1 MFGCLSP
8 EMKVARAIAFLPALA
23 ACVWMVS
30 RPPERTAHA
39 AAREQS
45 NPIAISVS
53 TAGGQSASS
62 PSANNDLT
70 PNWSHD
76 VAPILYKNCAT
87 CHHPGGGGPFSL
99 LTYADARRWG
109 PQILTVTQSRFM
121 PPWLPEPGYGDF
133 ADVRRLDDR
142 DRDVLKRWVSDKMP
156 EGDPAA
162 APPAPHYNE
171 TWLMGKPDLVLKVT
185 RPFTLNA
192 GGTDVFRNFILPY
205 PLKQTE
211 YVRAMEI
218 LPGTPKIVHHANV
231 VIDRTGS
238 LRRQHPGDWETGI
251 AGMELLV
258 DSGNRFDP
266 DSHFLFWKPDSPA
279 LVEPAG
285 MPWRLDPGN
294 DLILNMHL
302 KPSGKPETLDAQV
315 GLYFTPD
322 PPVKQPMLLA
332 LERDDK
338 LDIPAGNADFVVEDS
353 LTLPVDVE
361 VLGVYPHAHYLGHD
375 MKGWAILPDGQK
387 KWLVWIRDWDIDRQ
401 AVYRY
406 KEPILLP
413 RGTVLH
419 MRYSYDNS
427 PANVRNPHSPPVRVR
442 AGNRS
447 EDEMGHLWLQVLPV
461 NVAPNS
467 ADPRLLLEEAWMR
480 SRLNKTPTD
489 QVSLY
494 NYAAALTGEGK
505 FAEAVTAFEELL
517 KLAPTDERTRAAMG
531 VALDG
536 EGKWQEAI
544 ATFRGVVEQN
554 PGACDARFDLADLE
568 LRHEQ
573 VSNAETDY
581 RAQIGACP
589 EDADVRSGLGATL
602 EAENHGDAAQ
612 AEFRRSLEIAPGNL
626 RALLGLAELK
636 SDSGDFASAGQLL
649 KQATNLHPNSSD
661 AHEQLARVYAQSG
674 DPNSALTELKSAV
687 ELAPSD
693 PLLHSALSQVL
704 ASMGSFAQAIEEQ
717 RIALKL
723 FDGDADGWNN
733 LGVLELRTGQT
744 AAARADF
751 EHALRL
757 QPDHPQAKANLARL
771 QDTK

>member
-1 MFGCLSP
+1 
-8 EMKVARAIAFLPALA
+8 MKSLQTIAVLPVMAVCFWLLG
-23 ACVWMVS
+23 
-30 RPPERTAHA
+30 RPLETIAHA
-39 AAREQS
+39 GGNQQAPSGES
-45 NPIAISVS
+45 SLNSS
-53 TAGGQSASS
+53 T
-62 PSANNDLT
+62 PT
-70 PNWSHD
+70 WSRD
-76 VAPILYKNCAT
+76 IAPILYKNCAT

-133 ADVRRLDDR
+133 ADVRRLGDQDR
-142 DRDVLKRWVSDKMP
+142 ALLKRWVDDKMP
-156 EGDPAA
+156 QGDPAGA
-162 APPAPHYNE
+162 PAPPHYDE
-171 TWLMGKPDLVLKVT
+171 TWLMGKPDLVLKVL
-185 RPFTLNA
+185 RPFTLDS
-192 GGTDVFRNFILPY
+192 GGTDAFRNFILPY

-218 LPGTPKIVHHANV
+218 RPGAPKVVHHANV

-238 LRRQHPGDWETGI
+238 LRRQNPADWENGI
-251 AGMELLV
+251 SGMELLV

-302 KPSGKPETLDAQV
+302 KPSGKPETLDAEV

-338 LDIPAGNADFVVEDS
+338 LDIPAGDADFVVEDS
-353 LTLPVDVE
+353 LTLPVDVD

-375 MKGWAILPDGQK
+375 MKGWAILPNGQK

-406 KEPILLP
+406 KEPMMLP
-413 RGTVLH
+413 KGTVLH

-427 PANVRNPHSPPVRVR
+427 SSNVHNPHSPPVRVR

-447 EDEMGHLWLQVLPV
+447 EDEMAHLWLQVLPV
-461 NVAPNS
+461 NVKPNGQ
-467 ADPRLLLEEAWMR
+467 DPRLLLEEAWMR
-480 SRLNKTPTD
+480 NRLNKTPTD

-505 FAEAVTAFEELL
+505 YTEAVAAFEQLL
-517 KLAPTDERTRAAMG
+517 KLAPTDDRSQAAYG

-544 ATFRGVVEQN
+544 ETFRSVVTRN
-554 PGACDARFDLADLE
+554 SGACDARFDLADLE

-573 VSNAETDY
+573 FSSAEADF
-581 RAQIGACP
+581 RAQIDACP

-602 EAENHGDAAQ
+602 AAENQGDGAQ
-612 AEFRRSLEIAPGNL
+612 AEFCRSLEIAPGNL
-626 RALLGLAELK
+626 RALLGMAEIK
-636 SDSGDFASAGQLL
+636 SDSGDPASALQLL
-649 KQATNLHPNSSD
+649 KQAINLHPNSAD
-661 AHEQLARVYAQSG
+661 AHEQLAQTYAQSG
-674 DPNSALTELKSAV
+674 DQNSALAELKNAV
-687 ELAPSD
+687 QLSPND
-693 PLLHSALSQVL
+693 PLLHAALSQVL
-704 ASMGSFAQAIEEQ
+704 ASLGSVGPAIDEQ
-717 RIALKL
+717 RTALKL

-733 LGVLELRTGQT
+733 LGVLESRTGQT

-757 QPDHPQAKANLARL
+757 QPDHRQAKANLAHL
-771 QDTK
+771 QETN